1 MPINAEQIECPRCCW
16 PRSLAYKELIR
27 IRVQPIQLP
36 GPSAAAGTCNHNDSA
51 MNRDDLHGQGWN
63 LARGSSTTCEL
74 LARPDWAA
82 SSRSM
87 SCLPGLVT
95 ARPSTPQMKQPPVVQ
110 GVVGGCTEVRNPLAG
125 VDGNRPEDDNRL
137 SGHDLQVE
145 PESGN
150 AISGAVEVI
159 PHPDSNLTHVIEAW
173 AALSPD
179 TRAAILAIVES
190 APSR

>member
-1 MPINAEQIECPRCCW
+1 MTDDHFEKALRNALQQPAVLPR
-16 PRSLAYKELIR
+16 
-27 IRVQPIQLP
+27 
-36 GPSAAAGTCNHNDSA
+36 T
-51 MNRDDLHGQGWN
+51 
-63 LARGSSTTCEL
+63 GSQT
-74 LARPDWAA
+74 DF
-82 SSRSM
+82 
-87 SCLPGLVT
+87 
-95 ARPSTPQMKQPPVVQ
+95 PQMKQPPVVQ
-110 GVVGGCTEVRNPLAG
+110 GVAGGCTKVRNPLAG